1 MFLCVGVMYDRVHS
15 REISAYGGVVNTM
28 PKFAAF
34 MVLFALANAGLPGT
48 SGFVGE
54 FLVILASFK
63 ANVWYAF
70 FAGTTLVLGAAYTL
84 WMVKRVIFGEIAN
97 DHVRELTDL
106 NGREF
111 LVLGVLA
118 IAVLLVGLWRSRSW
132 FRRSSLKPVESAMN
146 GFNVAEFNAGL
157 HYASP
162 EIFLGLAA
170 CAILMLDLL
179 LSDAQRSW
187 TGVLSVLALLT
198 AAVLSAVEPVG
209 QRIVALG
216 GLYELDRMAQ
226 VLKVVTLLSV
236 AVVFVYSTDYL
247 KRRAMLKGEYYVL
260 GLFAT
265 LGAMALISA
274 GSLITLYLG
283 LELMS
288 LCLYAMVAF
297 DRDSGIAAESAIKY
311 FVLGSMASG
320 TLLYGMSIVYGVT
333 GYLELASIALVAR
346 SGYGAN
352 IGLLFGIAFI
362 IVGIGFKL
370 GAVPFH
376 MWIPDVYEGSPTC
389 VTVFIGTASKLAA
402 FALAMRLLPEALGAS
417 QPDWSQMLVVL
428 AVLSMGIGTV
438 IAIAQTNLKRMLAY
452 STISHIGYILLG
464 ILAGTPQGY
473 QAAMFYMISYVL
485 VTSGAFG
492 MILLLARQGFEAD
505 KLVDFRGLNARSPW
519 FAGMM
524 AILMF
529 SLAGVPPFI
538 GFWAKLGVIQAVLGV
553 SYTWLA
559 VVAVLF
565 SVVAA
570 FFYLRVVKLMY
581 FDDPTDRAP
590 IGGSTL
596 MRAVLSLNALAAFAL
611 GVVPGSL
618 IALCQRALP

>member
-1 MFLCVGVMYDRVHS
+1 
-15 REISAYGGVVNTM
+15 
-28 PKFAAF
+28 
-34 MVLFALANAGLPGT
+34 
-48 SGFVGE
+48 
-54 FLVILASFK
+54 
-63 ANVWYAF
+63 
-70 FAGTTLVLGAAYTL
+70 
-84 WMVKRVIFGEIAN
+84 
-97 DHVRELTDL
+97 
-106 NGREF
+106 
-111 LVLGVLA
+111 
-118 IAVLLVGLWRSRSW
+118 
-132 FRRSSLKPVESAMN
+132 MN

-157 HYASP
+157 HYAAP
-162 EIFLGLAA
+162 EIFLASAA

-179 LSDAQRSW
+179 LSDARRSW
-187 TGVLSVLALLT
+187 IGVLSVIALLAT
-198 AAVLSAVEPVG
+198 AVLASIEPVG

-216 GLYELDRMAQ
+216 GLYELDGMAQ

-247 KRRAMLKGEYYVL
+247 KRRAILKGEYYVL

-265 LGAMALISA
+265 LGALALISA

-297 DRDSGIAAESAIKY
+297 DRDSGIAAESAVKY

-333 GYLELASIALVAR
+333 GHLELASIALVAR
-346 SGYGAN
+346 SGYAAN
-352 IGLLFGIAFI
+352 IGMLFGIAFI

-428 AVLSMGIGTV
+428 AVLSMAIGTV
-438 IAIAQTNLKRMLAY
+438 VAIAQTNLKRMLAY

-485 VTSGAFG
+485 VASGAFG

-505 KLVDFRGLNARSPW
+505 KLVDFKGLNARSPW

-553 SYTWLA
+553 SSTWLA

-581 FDDPTDRAP
+581 FDDPTDSTQ
-590 IGGSTL
+590 IGGSAL
-596 MRAVLSLNALAAFAL
+596 MRTVLSLNALAAFVL

-618 IALCQRALP
+618 IALCQHAIP